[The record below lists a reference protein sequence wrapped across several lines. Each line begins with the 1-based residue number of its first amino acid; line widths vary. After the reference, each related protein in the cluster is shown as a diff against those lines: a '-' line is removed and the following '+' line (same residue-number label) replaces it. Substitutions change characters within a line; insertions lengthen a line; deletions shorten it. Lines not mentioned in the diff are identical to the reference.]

1 MLVFV
6 VVQQRLIF
14 AANAEGVFL
23 HGMPA
28 MVQMNMEMQAGLQT
42 VLKAQ
47 MRVLIVVIRDMLLTA
62 IALH

>member
-1 MLVFV
+1 MAIV
-6 VVQQRLIF
+6 V
-14 AANAEGVFL
+14 EVFL

-28 MVQMNMEMQAGLQT
+28 MAHLNMEMQVGAQT
-42 VLKAQ
+42 VLMAQ